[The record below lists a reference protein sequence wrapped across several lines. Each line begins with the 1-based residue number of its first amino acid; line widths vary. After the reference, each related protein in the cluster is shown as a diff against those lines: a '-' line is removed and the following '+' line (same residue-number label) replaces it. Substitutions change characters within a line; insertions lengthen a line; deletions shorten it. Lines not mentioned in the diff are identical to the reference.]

1 MIGIWLSYIDTVGVG
16 DVLSIS
22 VYGREEYAD
31 VKVIVPPSCN
41 AYFPLVGRLK
51 VCGLTLDKL
60 SDTLQKLLKPYY
72 DLPVIVFF
80 QEIAPPTVVV
90 LGEVVNPGSV
100 RYIKGMRLADALS
113 QAGIK
118 PTSDVSNIKINGKS
132 VDLTRENP
140 MLYPGDRVEVP
151 SKWWKGFMDGF
162 GLLLNTATFGILFYT
177 TFIKK

>member
-1 MIGIWLSYIDTVGVG
+1 MIGVWVSYMDTVGVG
-16 DVLSIS
+16 DVLSVS
-22 VYGREEYAD
+22 VYGREEYAG

-41 AYFPLVGRLK
+41 AYFPLVGKLK

-72 DLPVIVFF
+72 DLPVIVSF
-80 QEIAPPTVVV
+80 EELAPPTVVV

-118 PTSDVSNIKINGKS
+118 PTSDISKIKINDTS
-132 VDLTRENP
+132 VDLTKENP
-140 MLYPGDRVEVP
+140 TLSPGDRVEVP
-151 SKWWKGFMDGF
+151 SKWWKVFMDNF
-162 GLLLNTATFGILFYT
+162 SFLLNVATFGILFYT
-177 TFIKK
+177 TFIK